1 MSISEQLEDTVRRID
16 AANSEDPNVEGTGE
30 QEVPATLVYGQR
42 MSAWVDRLKPDASE
56 ALKIA
61 ARAQHIRRWEIPR
74 ADFAMDRA
82 GYHKW
87 RTTLYAFHGEKAAEI
102 MRDTGYDDEAIERVK
117 QILSKKKLKT
127 DPDVQALEDAAALV
141 FLEHHLA
148 DFAARDDMAEEKLI
162 GILEKTWRKMS
173 EQGQQE
179 ALKLDLPPEL
189 QEIIQKALSGA

>member
-102 MRDTGYDDEAIERVK
+102 MREVGYDQETIERVK
-117 QILSKKKLKT
+117 RILSKKKLKT
-127 DPDVQALEDAAALV
+127 DRDVQALEDAAALV

-148 DFAARDDMAEEKLI
+148 DFATRDDMTEEKLI
-162 GILEKTWRKMS
+162 GILQKTWRKMS
-173 EQGQQE
+173 DQGQQE
-179 ALKLDLPPEL
+179 ALKLDLPPDL
-189 QEIIQKALSGA
+189 QEIIGKALSDT